1 VISQEELE
9 WGLERILPVL
19 ESASNG

>member
-19 ESASNG
+19 ERASAN